1 MGLVWEPSFHKCLKN
16 SELQKK
22 VQSRLA
28 QLIYA
33 FTSVKCAACLLHS
46 LHQRSVLIR
55 FLSGA
60 GDHCQSKATC
70 KMCDPIQDFRPKN
83 LPTPKIPFPKVRC
96 KVMLAR
102 NWETNFMTLGAL
114 TLHPAGTTLARHSC
128 TAAHTA
134 VTSVTL
140 RPEWIFKVVHFLY
153 KHCSR
158 ISSIRVMPITYS
170 SLAKQ
175 HGEIEVPKTF
185 EAIGY

>member
-1 MGLVWEPSFHKCLKN
+1 MRGLPASLASPAKCAHQVPVRRGRPL
-16 SELQKK
+16 
-22 VQSRLA
+22 
-28 QLIYA
+28 
-33 FTSVKCAACLLHS
+33 SVKSNMQNVRSHS
-46 LHQRSVLIR
+46 R
-55 FLSGA
+55 FSPQKFA
-60 GDHCQSKATC
+60 DA
-70 KMCDPIQDFRPKN
+70 
-83 LPTPKIPFPKVRC
+83 KIPFPKVRC

-185 EAIGY
+185 EAIRLIRLLGGNFNWLW